1 MNDKHLSE
9 RVAVITGASKGL
21 GKAIALALGGAGAQ
35 LALASRNLLRL
46 AETADAARALGTAV
60 EVFQA
65 DVTNEQQ
72 IRSLEEGVVARFG
85 KVHILVNNAG
95 INIRKPVTEF
105 TLAEWQQVVD
115 TNLTGP
121 FLLCRSFLPHM
132 KGLGYGRI
140 LNLTSIM
147 SHVALAGRT
156 AYAASK
162 TGLLGFTRALA
173 LELAHEQITVN
184 GISPGPIATAMNAPI
199 IQNAELNQQFIS
211 KIPVGRWGKE
221 EEVAQLA
228 LYLCSQDA
236 GFVTGTD
243 ILIDGGW
250 TAQ

>member
-1 MNDKHLSE
+1 MNDKHLSG
-9 RVAVITGASKGL
+9 RVAVISGASKGL

-35 LALASRNLLRL
+35 LALASRNLTQLT
-46 AETADAARALGTAV
+46 ETADAARALGIVV

-72 IRSLEEGVVARFG
+72 IRSLEKEVVARFG
-85 KVHILVNNAG
+85 RVHILVNNAG
-95 INIRKPVTEF
+95 INIRKPLTEF
-105 TLAEWQQVVD
+105 TLAEWHQVID

-121 FLLCRSFLPHM
+121 FLLCRSFVPHM
-132 KGLGYGRI
+132 KGIGYGRI

-162 TGLLGFTRALA
+162 TGLLGLTRALA
-173 LELAHEQITVN
+173 LELANEQITVN

-199 IQNAELNQQFIS
+199 IQNPELNQQFVS
-211 KIPVGRWGKE
+211 KIPIGRWGKE

-228 LYLCSQDA
+228 LYLCSKEA

>member
-9 RVAVITGASKGL
+9 KVAVITGASKGL
-21 GKAIALALGGAGAQ
+21 GKAIALALARAGAQ
-35 LALASRNLLRL
+35 LALASRNLKQLT
-46 AETADAARALGTAV
+46 ETADAARALGTAV

-72 IRSLEEGVVARFG
+72 IRNLEKEVVARFG

-121 FLLCRSFLPHM
+121 FLLCRSFVPHM

-173 LELAHEQITVN
+173 LELAHEHITVN

-199 IQNAELNQQFIS
+199 IHNAELNQQFIS

-228 LYLCSQDA
+228 LYLCSQGA

>member
-1 MNDKHLSE
+1 MNDKRLSE
-9 RVAVITGASKGL
+9 RVAVISGASKGL
-21 GKAIALALGGAGAQ
+21 GKAIALALGRAGVQ
-35 LALASRNLLRL
+35 LALASRNLRQL
-46 AETADAARALGTAV
+46 AETADAARALGTDV
-60 EVFQA
+60 EVFQV
-65 DVTNEQQ
+65 DVTHEQQ
-72 IRSLEEGVVARFG
+72 IRALEKDVITRFG

-95 INIRKPVTEF
+95 INIRKPVTDF

-121 FLLCRSFLPHM
+121 FLLCRSFVPHM

-199 IQNAELNQQFIS
+199 IQDAELNNQFIS

-228 LYLCSQDA
+228 LYLCSEEA

>member
-9 RVAVITGASKGL
+9 RVAVISGASKGL

-35 LALASRNLLRL
+35 LALASRNLRQLT
-46 AETADAARALGTAV
+46 ETADAARTLGIVV

-65 DVTNEQQ
+65 DVTDEQQ
-72 IRSLEEGVVARFG
+72 IRSLEKDVVARFG

-95 INIRKPVTEF
+95 INIRKPITEF
-105 TLAEWQQVVD
+105 TLAEWQQVID

-121 FLLCRSFLPHM
+121 FLLCRSFVPHM

-173 LELAHEQITVN
+173 LELADEQITVN

-199 IQNAELNQQFIS
+199 IQNVELNQQFIS
-211 KIPVGRWGKE
+211 KIPLGRWGKE

-228 LYLCSQDA
+228 LYLCSKEA